1 MKRLVWLLIGKL
13 LSTKPFY
20 RFVSPKSSFHR
31 KFFGWICSSGTRT
44 DGDLK
49 WHDWQEVWWQPMLD
63 VDRCRLNSTADMQ
76 MKASFVAS
84 SWQSD
89 ASELFKGV
97 ASSFGLIQQG
107 QVEPFNPGTRP
118 EGTLLPH
125 FISIPHLCCFTKHSI
140 SAIWNR
146 PPWALHRPG
155 PQLRLPLLFMQMTNI
170 PNWNKFKEFIKSMQI
185 SCIMGTGTWLKP
197 LLRPL
202 YGSPGDFSCFLFEIS
217 RNFWSRDF
225 PLKFY
230 RICEMRILG
239 IFVWPN
245 KVSTQMGSMLIDNE
259 EPSARARCTRIHHPT
274 N

>member
-1 MKRLVWLLIGKL
+1 MLI
-13 LSTKPFY
+13 
-20 RFVSPKSSFHR
+20 
-31 KFFGWICSSGTRT
+31 
-44 DGDLK
+44 
-49 WHDWQEVWWQPMLD
+49 D
-63 VDRCRLNSTADMQ
+63 VDLIARRICKWRHL
-76 MKASFVAS
+76 
-84 SWQSD
+84 SWQAAGNRMPRSCSKGSLLLLGSSNRVKWSRLTLGPGPKGRFFPISSRSLTCA
-89 ASELFKGV
+89 ASPSIRSLQFEIGRLK
-97 ASSFGLIQQG
+97 
-107 QVEPFNPGTRP
+107 PC
-118 EGTLLPH
+118 
-125 FISIPHLCCFTKHSI
+125 IS
-140 SAIWNR
+140 
-146 PPWALHRPG
+146 

-245 KVSTQMGSMLIDNE
+245 KVSTQMGSMPIDNE